1 MATALHILTERS
13 DNLGEGLIVDREAGI
28 IRGVKILGLNSRN
41 RRSYLRE
48 AVAQAKP
55 LYEGVAV
62 NIDHRAKPGDSRNC
76 QERFGEFR
84 AVEQRADGSLWGDLH
99 YLKSH
104 GMADRVCE
112 AAERG
117 LKTFGMS
124 HDVKGRT
131 AQRNGET
138 VVEAIVSVASV
149 DLVADAATT
158 SGLFESEDHSME
170 LQEQV
175 TKLTADVVKL
185 NADLEAAN
193 QAKAALQEQVD
204 AYKADAEKLARK
216 DAVSKLIEEAKL
228 DPAKVPASL
237 RSIAESQS
245 PEVAKQL
252 IGDLAESL
260 RVGKPQSRGGNRPES
275 KDAGPQVND
284 AKSFVSAIRA

>member
-1 MATALHILTERS
+1 
-13 DNLGEGLIVDREAGI
+13 
-28 IRGVKILGLNSRN
+28 
-41 RRSYLRE
+41 
-48 AVAQAKP
+48 
-55 LYEGVAV
+55 
-62 NIDHRAKPGDSRNC
+62 
-76 QERFGEFR
+76 
-84 AVEQRADGSLWGDLH
+84 
-99 YLKSH
+99 
-104 GMADRVCE
+104 
-112 AAERG
+112 
-117 LKTFGMS
+117 
-124 HDVKGRT
+124 
-131 AQRNGET
+131 
-138 VVEAIVSVASV
+138 
-149 DLVADAATT
+149 
-158 SGLFESEDHSME
+158 ME

>member
-1 MATALHILTERS
+1 MGKALQLLTERS
-13 DNLGEGLIVDREAGI
+13 ESLGEGLSVDREAGV

-62 NIDHRAKPGDSRNC
+62 NIDHRAKPSDSRNC

-193 QAKAALQEQVD
+193 QAKSALQEQVD
-204 AYKADAEKLARK
+204 AAKAEADKLARE
-216 DAVSKLIEEAKL
+216 DAVAKLIEEAKL

-237 RSIAESQS
+237 RSIAESQT

-260 RVGKPQSRGGNRPES
+260 RIGKPQSRGGARPES
-275 KDAGPQVND
+275 KDNGPQVND